1 MEEINKDVI
10 ELAKN
15 GDERSMS
22 EIFQYYKDY
31 VMRSSFLY
39 LHRLD
44 EAEDVTENVF
54 LKIFTNLKSFNMEKD
69 FRPWLS
75 RIIMNECHNYYH
87 KNRGEYS
94 NSDEMID
101 LIANTDTSFETVK
114 LIRDCFKNLTGSERE
129 ILTMRFFQE
138 LTIEEIASVLR
149 ISVGNV
155 KVKIHRSLKRLKELV
170 KNDA

>member
-1 MEEINKDVI
+1 MEEINKEVI
-10 ELAKN
+10 ESAKN
-15 GDERSMS
+15 GDEKSMS

-31 VMRSSFLY
+31 VMRSSFIY

-54 LKIFTNLKSFNMEKD
+54 LKVFMNLKSFNMEKD

-75 RIIMNECHNYYH
+75 RIITNECHNYYH

-101 LIANTDTSFETVK
+101 LMANTDESFETVK
-114 LIRDCFKNLTGSERE
+114 LIRDCVKNLSFSDRE
-129 ILTMRFFQE
+129 VIMMRFFQE
-138 LTIEEIASVLR
+138 LTLEEIAAILKT
-149 ISVGNV
+149 SVGAV
-155 KVKIHRSLKRLKELV
+155 KVRIHRSVKKLKELV